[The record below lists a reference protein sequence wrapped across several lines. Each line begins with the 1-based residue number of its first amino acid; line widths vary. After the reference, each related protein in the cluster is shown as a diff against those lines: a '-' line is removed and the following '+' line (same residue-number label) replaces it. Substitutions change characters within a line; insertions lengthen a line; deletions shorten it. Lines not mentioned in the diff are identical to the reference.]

1 MEASYQRG
9 WHASHH
15 ACHPREEASIQ
26 VGLGTKTEKS
36 DIRCRHGQTGL
47 VKSGSFKMGREEMVG
62 FEGLVVNKL
71 VIFDVFESGLF
82 CFNNLGLSQNSRICI
97 TDLIISVTSVVQRKS
112 LIQNIFR

>member
-1 MEASYQRG
+1 
-9 WHASHH
+9 
-15 ACHPREEASIQ
+15 
-26 VGLGTKTEKS
+26 
-36 DIRCRHGQTGL
+36 
-47 VKSGSFKMGREEMVG
+47 MVG